1 MSQLR
6 QMTKKEVYNIIDD
19 IPCDKVMVL
28 TLKKNIGVSD
38 RGKMLKKRSIKAL
51 IDKANIILLSEA
63 KQIRRINLEGNF
75 SIFSRQNI
83 LKTILIPHLE

>member
-1 MSQLR
+1 
-6 QMTKKEVYNIIDD
+6 
-19 IPCDKVMVL
+19 
-28 TLKKNIGVSD
+28 
-38 RGKMLKKRSIKAL
+38 MLKKRSIKAL